1 MAYPTVSKP
10 YGLIPINL
18 IGGQVYAG
26 ATRKRRIASG
36 YGTSIFYGDLVK
48 LTTDGT
54 IVLADETA
62 TGPSTGFA
70 GVFLGCNFINPSTKQ
85 LQFQQYYQA
94 NTTVPAG
101 TIIEAIICDD
111 PDALFKVAVVSG
123 TTVVTGVQYSAI
135 GENADLVQNPGVA
148 ATGNSQVA
156 INATTGTARTKPIRI
171 VDVVPDTSYVDTGTG
186 NILFPEVIV
195 KINAPSV
202 DGDGTPS
209 GGHMYNNPLGIA

>member
-1 MAYPTVSKP
+1 MAYPTVEKP

-18 IGGQVYAG
+18 IGGQVFAG

-36 YGTSIFYGDLVK
+36 YNTSIFYGDLVK

-70 GVFLGCNFINPSTKQ
+70 GVFLGCNFINSSTKQ
-85 LQFQQYYQA
+85 LQFQQFYQA
-94 NTTVPAG
+94 GTTAPTG
-101 TIIEAIICDD
+101 TFIEAIIADD
-111 PDALFKVAVVSG
+111 PDTLFKVVVVSSG
-123 TTVVTGVQYSAI
+123 TTVTGVQYSAI
-135 GENADLVQNPGVA
+135 GENADLVQQAGSLV
-148 ATGNSQVA
+148 TGNSLVA
-156 INATTGTARTKPIRI
+156 VNATTGTDKTKPIRI
-171 VDVVPDTSYVDTGTG
+171 VDVVPDTSYISSG
-186 NILFPEVIV
+186 NVLFPEVIV

-202 DGDGTPS
+202 NGDGTPS

>member
-10 YGLIPINL
+10 YGLQPINL
-18 IGGQVYAG
+18 IGGQVFAG
-26 ATRKRRIASG
+26 ATRYRRIAST
-36 YGTSIFYGDLVK
+36 YNTAIFYGDLVK

-54 IVLADETA
+54 VVLANETN

-70 GVFLGCNFINPSTKQ
+70 GVFLGCTYTDPTTKQ
-85 LQFQQYYQA
+85 PRFQQYYPGGITA
-94 NTTVPAG
+94 PTG
-101 TIIEAIICDD
+101 TFINAIIADD
-111 PDALFKVAVVSG
+111 PDTLFKIVVVSG

-135 GENADLVQNPGVA
+135 GENADLVQNAGSTT
-148 ATGNSQVA
+148 TGNSLVA
-156 INATTGTARTKPIRI
+156 LNATTGTAKTKPLRI
-171 VDVVPDTSYVDTGTG
+171 VDVIPDTAYESSG